1 MTDCAICYSIV
12 NEEPQTC
19 GHHIHLSC
27 LEQHFKPECP
37 VCRKKLDFKP
47 KGKLPSSDII
57 QNEFIPNEDDNEEED
72 NEDDFQFDITITLNE
87 QNQAVFSSS
96 LRNTYNFSQEE
107 SETYSRLPI
116 WKIQGFIH
124 KEEHPDYDEE
134 NPDDLDEENDDC
146 ENRDDCDDCE
156 NRDDCDDCDDCE
168 NRDDCENNNYLFS
181 SDPTHYDN

>member
-57 QNEFIPNEDDNEEED
+57 QNEFIPNEDDNEED
-72 NEDDFQFDITITLNE
+72 DEDDFQFDITITLNE

-96 LRNTYNFSQEE
+96 LRNAYNFSQEE

-116 WKIQGFIH
+116 WKLQGFIH

-146 ENRDDCDDCE
+146 ENR
-156 NRDDCDDCDDCE
+156 
-168 NRDDCENNNYLFS
+168 ENNGNNDYLFS